1 MYIGGKHII
10 KIALCTLILALFF
23 LLEKPDATSKVDV
36 YSEVLMK
43 DVIIQECKDR
53 IRHLEDENTT
63 QKDTI
68 VILVCVESKSY
79 FTILKLFFYN
89 IGTKSEN

>member
-1 MYIGGKHII
+1 
-10 KIALCTLILALFF
+10 
-23 LLEKPDATSKVDV
+23 
-36 YSEVLMK
+36 MK